1 MLISPSVISEYISV
15 PLSILHIGAHLGE
28 DKAIY
33 DSYGYSKVFYV
44 EPNPELFPTLKQ
56 VVGEQNCLNMA
67 VADKAGSSPFHL
79 VYSKDR
85 TNKGCSSLLKPTEIL
100 DNPYLE
106 FIKTINVETITLD
119 FINEIYGPFN
129 FLVMDIQGAELL
141 ALQGGVQCLKN
152 NQFRGII
159 LEFTLTS
166 LYESDCKSHELN
178 AFLKKYGYA
187 PVRMEFAN
195 EANTWGDILY
205 VLH

>member
-1 MLISPSVISEYISV
+1 MLISPNVVSEYVKS

-28 DKAIY
+28 DKKEY
-33 DSYGYSKVFYV
+33 DNWGYTNVFYV
-44 EPNPELFPTLKQ
+44 EPNPELFPVLKQ
-56 VVGEQNCLNMA
+56 VVGEKNCLNMA
-67 VADKAGSSPFHL
+67 VSDKVGSSPFHL

-106 FIKTINVETITLD
+106 FIKTINVETITID

-129 FLVMDIQGAELL
+129 FLTMDIQGAELL

-152 NQFRGII
+152 KQFEGII

-166 LYESDCKSHELN
+166 LYESDCKSHELKS
-178 AFLKKYGYA
+178 FLGKYGYK
-187 PVRMEFAN
+187 PVKMEFAN